1 MFEYLSEY
9 FDSVHLKINKA
20 FVRAIL
26 YTLAN
31 KLVKTAIILK
41 NECKLLQRVF
51 TVYMMR
57 VYKLART
64 IQVHLVRRRS
74 NSLMFKET
82 DKNGLVLF
90 VTFSLN
96 RSHRMAAVTVAT

>member
-1 MFEYLSEY
+1 
-9 FDSVHLKINKA
+9 
-20 FVRAIL
+20 
-26 YTLAN
+26 
-31 KLVKTAIILK
+31 
-41 NECKLLQRVF
+41 
-51 TVYMMR
+51 MMR

-96 RSHRMAAVTVAT
+96 RSHRMAAVTVATYGEMIMANVLQLLHYNH